1 MENETKMDKTNVET
15 VDTSSTT
22 DDYISTINKLKENTV
37 SRELYL
43 KQVEDN
49 KKLLNALANGE
60 SIDTGKA
67 KKHRPVQE
75 IRDDL
80 FNKENNNLQFWT
92 KTLELRKAVLEDEG
106 KDIFLPVGHDYQLTD
121 NDINAANKVADVV
134 QQCIDYA
141 DGDSMVF
148 TNELQ
153 RRTNDSATPRR
164 R

>member
-1 MENETKMDKTNVET
+1 MDNETKMDNTNNVET
-15 VDTSSTT
+15 VDSTS
-22 DDYISTINKLKENTV
+22 DYINTIKELKENTV

-60 SIDTGKA
+60 SVDTGKV
-67 KKHRPVQE
+67 KHRPVQE

-92 KTLELRKAVLEDEG
+92 KTLELRNAVLEDEG
-106 KDIFLPVGHDYQLTD
+106 KDIFLPVGHDYQVDD

>member
-1 MENETKMDKTNVET
+1 MEENQIEQNEDVN
-15 VDTSSTT
+15 TT
-22 DDYISTINKLKENTV
+22 EDYIKAIKDLKSNTV
-37 SRELYL
+37 SKEVYL

-60 SIDTGKA
+60 TIEAEKGP
-67 KKHRPVQE
+67 KHRPTQE

-80 FNKENNNLQFWT
+80 FNKENNNLEFWE
-92 KTLELRKAVLEDEG
+92 KTLELRAAVLEDEG
-106 KDIFLPVGHDYQLTD
+106 KDIFLPVGHEYQASESD
-121 NDINAANKVADVV
+121 VNIANKVADVV

-141 DGDSMVF
+141 NGDSMVF

-153 RRTNDSATPRR
+153 RRTNDTALPRR

>member
-1 MENETKMDKTNVET
+1 MEENQIENLENNDVNATE
-15 VDTSSTT
+15 
-22 DDYISTINKLKENTV
+22 DYIKAIKDLKSNTV
-37 SRELYL
+37 SKEVYL

-60 SIDTGKA
+60 TVETTKV
-67 KKHRPVQE
+67 KHRPTQE

-80 FNKENNNLQFWT
+80 FNNENNNLEFWE
-92 KTLELRKAVLEDEG
+92 KTLELRAAVLEDEG
-106 KDIFLPVGHDYQLTD
+106 KDIFLPVGHEYQASE
-121 NDINAANKVADVV
+121 NDINTANKVADVV

-153 RRTNDSATPRR
+153 RRTNDTALPRR

>member
-1 MENETKMDKTNVET
+1 MEENKVIEEQTDIN
-15 VDTSSTT
+15 TT
-22 DDYISTINKLKENTV
+22 EDYIKTIQDLKTNTV
-37 SRELYL
+37 SKDIYL

-49 KKLLNALANGE
+49 KKLLEALANGE
-60 SIDTGKA
+60 TVETGK
-67 KKHRPVQE
+67 KVSHRPVQE

-92 KTLELRKAVLEDEG
+92 KALELRGAVLEDEG
-106 KDIFLPVGHDYQLTD
+106 KDIFLPVGHEYQVTD
-121 NDINAANKVADVV
+121 ADINAANKVADVV

-141 DGDSMVF
+141 EGDSMVF

-153 RRTNDSATPRR
+153 RRTNDTPPMPRR

>member
-1 MENETKMDKTNVET
+1 MEENQNVNEQIEDV
-15 VDTSSTT
+15 STT
-22 DDYISTINKLKENTV
+22 EDYIKTIKDLKSNTV
-37 SRELYL
+37 SKEVYL

-60 SIDTGKA
+60 TIEAGKEN
-67 KKHRPVQE
+67 KHRPTQE

-80 FNKENNNLQFWT
+80 FNKENNNLEFWE
-92 KTLELRKAVLEDEG
+92 KALELRAAVLEDEG
-106 KDIFLPVGHDYQLTD
+106 KDIFLPVGHEYQAD
-121 NDINAANKVADVV
+121 ENDINTANKVADVV

-153 RRTNDSATPRR
+153 RRTNDTALPRR

>member
-1 MENETKMDKTNVET
+1 MEENQIENIENEDV
-15 VDTSSTT
+15 STT
-22 DDYISTINKLKENTV
+22 EDYIKTIKDLKSNTV
-37 SRELYL
+37 SKEVYL

-60 SIDTGKA
+60 PVETTKV
-67 KKHRPVQE
+67 KHRPTQE

-80 FNKENNNLQFWT
+80 FNKENNNLEFWE
-92 KTLELRKAVLEDEG
+92 KTLELRAAVLEDEG
-106 KDIFLPVGHDYQLTD
+106 KDIFLPVGHEYQASE
-121 NDINAANKVADVV
+121 NDINTANKVADVV

-153 RRTNDSATPRR
+153 RRTNDTALPRR

>member
-1 MENETKMDKTNVET
+1 MEENQIENLENNDV
-15 VDTSSTT
+15 STT
-22 DDYISTINKLKENTV
+22 EDYIKTIKDLKSNTV
-37 SRELYL
+37 SKEVYL

-60 SIDTGKA
+60 TVETTKV
-67 KKHRPVQE
+67 KHRPTQE

-80 FNKENNNLQFWT
+80 FNNENNNLEFWE
-92 KTLELRKAVLEDEG
+92 KTLELRAAVLEDEG
-106 KDIFLPVGHDYQLTD
+106 KDIFLPVGHEYQASE
-121 NDINAANKVADVV
+121 NDINTANKVADVV

-153 RRTNDSATPRR
+153 RRTNDTALPRR

>member
-1 MENETKMDKTNVET
+1 MQNENIENEDV
-15 VDTSSTT
+15 STT
-22 DDYISTINKLKENTV
+22 EDYIKTIKDLKSNTV
-37 SRELYL
+37 SKEVYL

-60 SIDTGKA
+60 TVETTKV
-67 KKHRPVQE
+67 KHRPTQE

-80 FNKENNNLQFWT
+80 FNKENNNLEFWE
-92 KTLELRKAVLEDEG
+92 KTLELRAAVLEDEG
-106 KDIFLPVGHDYQLTD
+106 KDIFLPVGHEYQASE
-121 NDINAANKVADVV
+121 NDIYTANKVADVV

-153 RRTNDSATPRR
+153 RRTNDTALPRR

>member
-1 MENETKMDKTNVET
+1 MEENQIENLENNDVNATE
-15 VDTSSTT
+15 
-22 DDYISTINKLKENTV
+22 DYIKAIKDLKSNTV
-37 SRELYL
+37 SKEVYL

-60 SIDTGKA
+60 TVETTKV
-67 KKHRPVQE
+67 KHRPTQE

-80 FNKENNNLQFWT
+80 FNNENNNLEFWK
-92 KTLELRKAVLEDEG
+92 KTLELRAAVLEDEG
-106 KDIFLPVGHDYQLTD
+106 KDIFLPVGHEYQASE
-121 NDINAANKVADVV
+121 NDINTANKVADVV

-153 RRTNDSATPRR
+153 RRTNDTALPRR